1 MSTLQLESTQL
12 DEPIHVTDEERIAA
26 ALAISTQPDRDKLAR
41 MIGLTK

>member
-12 DEPIHVTDEERIAA
+12 DEPIHVTDEERTAA
-26 ALAISTQPDRDKLAR
+26 AQVIATQPDRDTLAR